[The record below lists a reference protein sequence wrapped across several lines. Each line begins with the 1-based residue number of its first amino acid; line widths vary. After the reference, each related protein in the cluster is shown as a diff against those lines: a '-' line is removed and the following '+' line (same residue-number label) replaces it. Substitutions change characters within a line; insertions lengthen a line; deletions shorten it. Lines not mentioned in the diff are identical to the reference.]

1 MKLLSS
7 LCLLLTVLVGVSIQ
21 QCTIEEFENSL
32 APDLLQTTQ
41 ATDASQTFAVNRI
54 FYNCLSTSQII
65 GVYRT
70 MSVSILYTRSDNLT
84 NLRQIRYNMVC
95 LNNIWQRFR
104 QQPTALLS
112 NDTRHNCSDCTD
124 QTVNDHHCTR

>member
-1 MKLLSS
+1 MKLLPS
-7 LCLLLTVLVGVSIQ
+7 LCLLLTTLVGVSIQ
-21 QCTIEEFENSL
+21 QCTIEEFENSI
-32 APDLLQTTQ
+32 APDLLLNL
-41 ATDASQTFAVNRI
+41 ATDASQTFTVNRT

-70 MSVSILYTRSDNLT
+70 MSVSISYIRSDDVT

-95 LNNIWQRFR
+95 SNNMWSRVG

-112 NDTRHNCSDCTD
+112 NDTRRNCSDCTD